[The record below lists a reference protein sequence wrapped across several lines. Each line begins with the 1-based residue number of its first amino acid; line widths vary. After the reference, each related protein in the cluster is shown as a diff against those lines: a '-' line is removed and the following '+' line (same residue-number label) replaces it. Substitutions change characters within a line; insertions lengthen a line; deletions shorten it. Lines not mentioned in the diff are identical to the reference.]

1 MKKLIALLLVLGFT
15 MPAMADGLGENKDD
29 NVKCEEI
36 FQGSDTKPVVV
47 PTSEDAPDGSTK
59 TTTK

>member
-36 FQGSDTKPVVV
+36 FQGSDAKAVAV
-47 PTSEDAPDGSTK
+47 PTGEEDSSDSSKTK
-59 TTTK
+59 AQ